1 MPDTHYLYIED
12 DRLSREVIK
21 LVMQDIMGISTL
33 TIFENSENFL
43 ERLRNL
49 PERPNVVLLDIHVH
63 PITGFE
69 MLRVIRSQPGFEAT
83 KVIAVTAS
91 VMNEEVQKLRSAGF
105 DGTISKPIDTMVFP
119 TLLQRITQGE
129 AVWQIF

>member
-49 PERPNVVLLDIHVH
+49 PEKPNVVLLDIHVH

-69 MLRVIRSQPGFEAT
+69 MLRLIRSQPGFERT

-105 DGTISKPIDTMVFP
+105 DGTISKPIDTTVFP

-129 AVWQIF
+129 SIWQIF